1 MPGSNDQVT
10 NTPPSAKSSFCSDTW
25 LPVMALSKS
34 LDKRKM
40 MNQAVTDSVE
50 PTNDVIDNGD
60 NGGVTKALLQIL
72 IEVYLWFWWSK
83 NMMFAASSKLKKIV

>member
-1 MPGSNDQVT
+1 
-10 NTPPSAKSSFCSDTW
+10 
-25 LPVMALSKS
+25 MALSKS

-40 MNQAVTDSVE
+40 MNQAVADSVE

-60 NGGVTKALLQIL
+60 KGGVTKALLQIL

-83 NMMFAASSKLKKIV
+83 NMVFAVSSKLKKIV

>member
-1 MPGSNDQVT
+1 
-10 NTPPSAKSSFCSDTW
+10 
-25 LPVMALSKS
+25 MALSKS

-72 IEVYLWFWWSK
+72 IEVYL
-83 NMMFAASSKLKKIV
+83 